1 MKTLVLGASTN
12 QARYSNMLIRELA
25 EQKFKVEALGLREG
39 SVAGIT
45 ISTGRPSFIGIH
57 TITLYIGPQN
67 QAPFYQYII
76 DLKPSRVIFNP
87 GTENPEFE
95 ALLEKA
101 GIEVI
106 VACSIMMLHAGAFFE
121 NC

>member
-12 QARYSNMLIRELA
+12 PARYSNMLIRELA
-25 EQKFKVEALGLREG
+25 ELNYKVEALGLREG
-39 SVAGIT
+39 SVANIT
-45 ISTGRPSFIGIH
+45 ISTGRPSFTEIH

-67 QAPFYQYII
+67 QPPFYQYII
-76 DLKPSRVIFNP
+76 DLKPFRVIFNP

-95 ALLEKA
+95 ALLERE
-101 GIEVI
+101 GIVVT

-121 NC
+121 HC